1 MFTATVLKTLS
12 MATASATLMTL
23 GVVSLTSSSVQA
35 TPLRLDYTVEAEDEG
50 WFKYDF
56 ELSVD
61 NNDGSYE
68 PEQSWR
74 WIVLGDAPSGS
85 SSPLTDWIGD
95 LANSSPWISSF
106 KTTTGSHNGVTLY
119 GRDENYPNGSVL
131 ADWTPTGVDDSLF
144 WSGKSTANLQQGEL
158 LFSTLLATK
167 PETGANFEVARRL
180 ESETPA
186 LESETLANDQIPH
199 QFESSDPQPVPEST
213 SVLGLLMMAVLG
225 RPSLRK
231 RQTR

>member
-35 TPLRLDYTVEAEDEG
+35 TPLQLDYTVEAEDEG

-61 NNDGSYE
+61 NNDDSYE
-68 PEQSWR
+68 PGQSWR
-74 WIVLGDAPSGS
+74 WIVFGDAPSGS
-85 SSPLTDWIGD
+85 SSPLTNWRGD

-119 GRDENYPNGSVL
+119 DSRDENYSNGSVL
-131 ADWTPTGVDDSLF
+131 AYWTPTGIGDSLF

-158 LFSTLLATK
+158 LFSTLLATT
-167 PETGANFEVARRL
+167 PETRANFRG
-180 ESETPA
+180 S
-186 LESETLANDQIPH
+186 
-199 QFESSDPQPVPEST
+199 
-213 SVLGLLMMAVLG
+213 G
-225 RPSLRK
+225 
-231 RQTR
+231 

>member
-68 PEQSWR
+68 P
-74 WIVLGDAPSGS
+74 G
-85 SSPLTDWIGD
+85 
-95 LANSSPWISSF
+95 N
-106 KTTTGSHNGVTLY
+106 HGVGLY
-119 GRDENYPNGSVL
+119 WEM
-131 ADWTPTGVDDSLF
+131 
-144 WSGKSTANLQQGEL
+144 L
-158 LFSTLLATK
+158 LL
-167 PETGANFEVARRL
+167 V
-180 ESETPA
+180 
-186 LESETLANDQIPH
+186 H
-199 QFESSDPQPVPEST
+199 PVH
-213 SVLGLLMMAVLG
+213 
-225 RPSLRK
+225 
-231 RQTR
+231 